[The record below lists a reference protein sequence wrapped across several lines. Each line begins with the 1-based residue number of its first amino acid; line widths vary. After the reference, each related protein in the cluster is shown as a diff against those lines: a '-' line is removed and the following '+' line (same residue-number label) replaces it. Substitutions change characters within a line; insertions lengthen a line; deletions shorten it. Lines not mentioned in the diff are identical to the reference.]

1 MRCSELYRRN
11 TTSVGEAMLRGA
23 MQWFL
28 AQLLLPEIEPV
39 QTGRVSGS
47 QGRILKATN
56 AVCQKLG
63 FSRISAGQELL
74 AR

>member
-1 MRCSELYRRN
+1 MVSRPAAASEL
-11 TTSVGEAMLRGA
+11 
-23 MQWFL
+23 
-28 AQLLLPEIEPV
+28 EPV